1 MGPKKNMF
9 FSRQKKPDAN
19 FSEQAL
25 EHLDA
30 LYGTALRLTRNGAD
44 AEDLVQDTYV
54 RALRFSHRFEPG
66 TNLKAWLFRM
76 MVNLFIN
83 KVRRHKRSR
92 QIHEGTEKQD
102 LVERVMSEERRTASQ
117 RPEEFFFER
126 LLSDDVV
133 RAVDDLAPDFK
144 LVVLLADVNGFSYGQ
159 IAEIL
164 GIPVGTVMSRLH
176 RGRRSLRKSLYD
188 YAVAEG
194 YLKTEGEVEPEAPA
208 DLGAFRRKKLSGEG
222 R

>member
-1 MGPKKNMF
+1 MQGLVKHPF
-9 FSRQKKPDAN
+9 QP
-19 FSEQAL
+19 E
-25 EHLDA
+25 LDDE
-30 LYGTALRLTRNGAD
+30 LRRIDGEIPIPQESVVD
-44 AEDLVQDTYV
+44 V
-54 RALRFSHRFEPG
+54 
-66 TNLKAWLFRM
+66 
-76 MVNLFIN
+76 
-83 KVRRHKRSR
+83 
-92 QIHEGTEKQD
+92 
-102 LVERVMSEERRTASQ
+102 VERVMSAELRTASQ

-176 RGRRSLRKSLYD
+176 RGRRSLRISLYD

-194 YLKTEGEVEPEAPA
+194 YLKTEGEDGEVDPEAPA